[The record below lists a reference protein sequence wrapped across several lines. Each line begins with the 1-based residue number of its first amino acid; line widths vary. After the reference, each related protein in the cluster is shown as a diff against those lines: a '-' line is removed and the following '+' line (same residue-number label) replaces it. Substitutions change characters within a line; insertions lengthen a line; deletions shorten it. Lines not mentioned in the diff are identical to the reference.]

1 MKIESQIYTRYLTE
15 PPSFGNQ
22 KRDSR
27 EIQPN
32 KSNAVQK
39 SAQKPQ
45 IRTTHQASAKQA
57 TTAAHEAKN
66 NSIPSAL
73 SDVITAEERAML
85 QQIFP
90 EKGAKWG
97 AAAYKSADF
106 SLNNL
111 SVGHKLDLMS

>member
-1 MKIESQIYTRYLTE
+1 MKIESQVYTRYLTE
-15 PPSFGNQ
+15 MPSVGKQ
-22 KRDSR
+22 RGESKG
-27 EIQPN
+27 IQPK

-39 SAQKPQ
+39 SMQKSQ
-45 IRTTHQASAKQA
+45 IRATHKASSKQA
-57 TTAAHEAKN
+57 VTASHKAKN
-66 NSIPSAL
+66 SMPSAL

-97 AAAYKSADF
+97 EAAYKSADF

-111 SVGHKLDLMS
+111 SVGKKLDLMS